1 MWIAFVVLGIVVV
14 VPVGM
19 IIMGIWFSAP
29 RYRGPVSDHF
39 DGKRF
44 INPGR
49 VKAKGMIEVLKWM
62 LERKRGP
69 WHETHDEN
77 YGRHPLGHFKGGIR
91 VTFINHAT
99 FLIQVDGVNILT
111 DPVWSKRVSPVKWIG
126 PKRMSPPGI
135 RFADLPRIHLV
146 LLTHNHYDHLDIETM
161 RMVFTAHHPRI
172 IAPLGLKRFLDQ
184 HYIRGCEEIDWWQ
197 ELPVNELVIQSLPA
211 QHFSGR
217 GLLDRDATLW
227 CGYSIK
233 SNEGSIYF
241 AGDTG
246 YNGDTFR
253 EIGARSGPFKVSMV
267 PIGAYKPEWFM
278 APIHVSPEDAV
289 RIHLDVKSQNSIAMH
304 FGTFPL
310 ADDGE
315 SEPADDLHLALKKF
329 GLGREEFTIL
339 KPGDVRVFE

>member
-1 MWIAFVVLGIVVV
+1 MWVAVVILVVLVV

-19 IIMGIWFSAP
+19 VIMGIWFSGP
-29 RYRGPVSDHF
+29 RYHGPVGDHF

-44 INPGR
+44 INPGS
-49 VKAKGMIEVLKWM
+49 VKAKGMMEVFKWM
-62 LERKRGP
+62 LERRRGP
-69 WHETHDEN
+69 WHEKHNEN
-77 YGRHPLGHFKGGIR
+77 YGKHPLGHFKGGVR

-111 DPVWSKRVSPVKWIG
+111 DPVWSKRVSPLRWIG

-135 RFADLPRIHLV
+135 RFGDLPRIHLV
-146 LLTHNHYDHLDIETM
+146 LLTHNHYDHLDVETM

-172 IAPLGLKRFLDQ
+172 IAPLGLKKFLDR

-197 ELPVNELVIQSLPA
+197 ETPADDLVIQSLPA

-227 CGYSIK
+227 CGYAIK
-233 SNEGSIYF
+233 TNEGNIYF

-246 YNGDTFR
+246 YNDTTFR
-253 EIGARSGPFKVSMV
+253 EIGERSGPFKVSML
-267 PIGAYKPEWFM
+267 PIGAYRPEWFM
-278 APIHVSPEDAV
+278 SPIHVSPEDAV
-289 RIHLDVKSQNSIAMH
+289 RIHIDVKSQNSIAMH

-315 SEPADDLHLALKKF
+315 TEPIEDLLHALKRS
-329 GLGREEFTIL
+329 GISEDAIIVL
-339 KPGDVRVFE
+339 KPGEVRVFE